1 MATLFCDPCAREQVS
16 DTLHSLF
23 LSEVA
28 IKGKLSLQAT
38 GKVHTLWTA
47 FARFY
52 ERHGDLDNARVI
64 FEKAT
69 QACCSPKRSRAS
81 LCSLCFE

>member
-1 MATLFCDPCAREQVS
+1 MHGRNAWQCARP
-16 DTLHSLF
+16 T
-23 LSEVA
+23 A
-28 IKGKLSLQAT
+28 GGGGAQAT
-38 GKVHTLWTA
+38 GKVHTLWSA

-69 QACCSPKRSRAS
+69 QARPGLAARARPG
-81 LCSLCFE
+81 LLARAACARRARRV